1 MLSFR
6 SILFAAAA
14 LATFVSAIPTPDTTG
29 GATGGLTNLVG
40 GAGGGAPG
48 LSNLAGG
55 GLPVKRGGDG
65 EKSCG
70 DIVKKGHDDIAVI
83 VIKIG

>member
-14 LATFVSAIPTPDTTG
+14 FATVVSAIPTPET
-29 GATGGLTNLVG
+29 AGGLTNVLPVG
-40 GAGGGAPG
+40 SVGNVLPAAPQLGG
-48 LSNLAGG
+48 LSS
-55 GLPVKRGGDG
+55 KRGDEGKEG
-65 EKSCG
+65 KSCG
-70 DIVKKGHDDIAVI
+70 DLFKKCKEDIAVI